1 MSPVQLFRS
10 FHLVLSHQIEKEL
23 EEKQERLSQHCAS
36 AEQLLQL
43 QQTYEFTANVARQ
56 EEKVRRKEQE
66 ILETR
71 EKQQREALE
80 QAVARLER
88 RHSALRRSLCLEPE
102 ADEAR
107 RRSIVASLGYNGLR
121 STAVPELDQERF
133 GNCTNITT
141 ISRLPV
147 QSAQGCIG

>member
-1 MSPVQLFRS
+1 ML
-10 FHLVLSHQIEKEL
+10 HQIEKEL
-23 EEKQERLSQHCAS
+23 EEKQERLSQHSAS

-88 RHSALRRSLCLEPE
+88 RHSALRRSLSLEPE
-102 ADEAR
+102 AEEAR
-107 RRSIVASLGYNGLR
+107 RRSIVASMGHSCMR
-121 STAVPELDQERF
+121 STAVPELNQER
-133 GNCTNITT
+133 C
-141 ISRLPV
+141 V
-147 QSAQGCIG
+147 